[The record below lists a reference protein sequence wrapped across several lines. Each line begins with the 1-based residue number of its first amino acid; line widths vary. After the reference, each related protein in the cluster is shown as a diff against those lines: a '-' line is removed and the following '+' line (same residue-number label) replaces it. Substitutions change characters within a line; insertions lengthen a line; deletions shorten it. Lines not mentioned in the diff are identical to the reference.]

1 MNLNTYE
8 IEATRTVYFT
18 STYRIEAE
26 TISLAE
32 EYLLQMDGEE
42 RACIQIDG
50 ELDGEDINV
59 TTVKFIC
66 R

>member
-8 IEATRTVYFT
+8 IEATSTVYFT

-32 EYLLQMDGEE
+32 EYFMKLDAEE
-42 RACIQIDG
+42 RACIQTDEG
-50 ELDGEDINV
+50 LDEEEINV